1 MAFDAL
7 TLLFSSIYILYYFY
21 NSVTLITII
30 LIVFQISPIEN
41 SMQWHVC
48 RLKNLTEIPSVE
60 FVLEATAYSILVDN

>member
-7 TLLFSSIYILYYFY
+7 TLLFSSIYFYNFY

-60 FVLEATAYSILVDN
+60 FVLEATAYSVLVDN